1 MAYAIAYDAAGGGT
15 VMVPRRVKPYQEL
28 GVASGASRT
37 EIKTAFKRRANQ
49 NSRQDRVMA
58 SLSYHILTSTADG
71 RYRKRGQ
78 EYEIIEKDMFV
89 LASTGY
95 TRALLRDIS
104 PYKLNQ
110 GDEHKRTVLYI
121 AARCGF
127 YDTTK
132 ALLEAGAPVN
142 QKQIDG
148 STPLHGAAFYG
159 QELVVKLLL
168 TYGADPAIKNT
179 WGNSPVDE
187 AATDS
192 IKQLF
197 SDHKKDKIAQLA
209 SSLIS
214 EGLASRVRF
223 KKHEGKIIGKKII
236 RNYQQIRS
244 MTKRDWDD
252 ILCNWEPS
260 WHGTKSKYIKSILS
274 NGLMPSGARLA
285 SGETITPPQNHYQLG
300 QSYFGVSN
308 WAAAIFVSPSLLYA
322 SHACYAE
329 RFLSESI
336 QWCVVVKTQVR
347 RCSYTDHDPTTL
359 FKQARIDGEPDNSE
373 YRVPCSSDKDKILR
387 VEQSRNVVVTSVVFI
402 KASFLEKISSSN
414 ELRYDQLQRLFEAD

>member
-1 MAYAIAYDAAGGGT
+1 MAYAIAYDAAGGGK
-15 VMVPRRVKPYQEL
+15 VMVPWRVKPYQEL
-28 GVASGASRT
+28 GVASGASRA

-58 SLSYHILTSTADG
+58 SPSYHILTSTADG

-223 KKHEGKIIGKKII
+223 IKHEGKVIGKKII

-274 NGLMPSGARLA
+274 NGLMPSGARLPN
-285 SGETITPPQNHYQLG
+285 GETIAPPQNHYQLG

-329 RFLSESI
+329 RILSESI
-336 QWCVVVKTQVR
+336 QWCVVVKTQVDR
-347 RCSYTDHDPTTL
+347 RSYTDHDPTTL

-387 VEQSRNVVVTSVVFI
+387 VEKSRNVVVTSVVFI
-402 KASFLEKISSSN
+402 QTSFLEKITSSN
-414 ELRYDQLQRLFEAD
+414 ELRYDQLQRLFEDD